1 MPTPDLEALIA
12 EEAEIIAD
20 KMNRAAQ
27 WAESEEDVRYE
38 CNKLLDDFIKKADLR
53 IKGRH
58 EYGLAGGHVDSKY
71 AGVIIDTSTLKAQE
85 RSPKTLTHS
94 QSRGVER

>member
-1 MPTPDLEALIA
+1 
-12 EEAEIIAD
+12 
-20 KMNRAAQ
+20 MNRAAQ

-71 AGVIIDTSTLKAQE
+71 AGVIIEYKRPKGSGKITEDPNPQQIT
-85 RSPKTLTHS
+85 RS
-94 QSRGVER
+94 